1 MAGRGGEGLEGEQET
16 ARLLMKSPSP
26 TYGVHLPLL
35 HQPTF
40 ITCCLLGFLLGLPPS
55 LPTFGA
61 LPPWQRHLDLGWR
74 MWTWY
79 PSAAPRDSPLL
90 AAHFHPEAQDHST
103 DLTCWVNLQGSQVTM
118 ERTIQHNV
126 SCECG
131 GVPESLRAAGCVCVG
146 RRPACSSMGLSPGS

>member
-1 MAGRGGEGLEGEQET
+1 
-16 ARLLMKSPSP
+16 MKQRDFSPNPPAPPMESTFPFFTSQCSSP
-26 TYGVHLPLL
+26 AAFLAS
-35 HQPTF
+35 
-40 ITCCLLGFLLGLPPS
+40 CWGFLLPCPHSGHFLPGGG
-55 LPTFGA
+55 T
-61 LPPWQRHLDLGWR
+61 
-74 MWTWY
+74 WTWAGGCGY
-79 PSAAPRDSPLL
+79 GTPAAAPRDSPLL

-131 GVPESLRAAGCVCVG
+131 EVPESLRAAGCVCVG